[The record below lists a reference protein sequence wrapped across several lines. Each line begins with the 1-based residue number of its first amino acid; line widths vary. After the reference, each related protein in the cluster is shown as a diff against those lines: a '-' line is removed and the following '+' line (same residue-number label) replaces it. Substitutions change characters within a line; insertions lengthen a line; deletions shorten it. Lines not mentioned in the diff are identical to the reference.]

1 MIEPGSDKKYERY
14 LRFSFLKL
22 SRHLLRGRG
31 AALVRDFSTI
41 HYSST
46 LTEAEMKLMDMI
58 RTMVKDWR
66 KKLRT
71 SFQSN
76 MSGRI
81 RLGEVKYC
89 SAEHPKSVD
98 ILLMI

>member
-1 MIEPGSDKKYERY
+1 MIRLGWGPIKKYERY

-46 LTEAEMKLMDMI
+46 LTEAEMELMDLI
-58 RTMVKDWR
+58 RAMVKDLA
-66 KKLRT
+66 KK
-71 SFQSN
+71 
-76 MSGRI
+76 I
-81 RLGEVKYC
+81 
-89 SAEHPKSVD
+89 
-98 ILLMI
+98 

>member
-1 MIEPGSDKKYERY
+1 M
-14 LRFSFLKL
+14 
-22 SRHLLRGRG
+22 
-31 AALVRDFSTI
+31 RDFSTI

-46 LTEAEMKLMDMI
+46 LTEAEMKLMDLI
-58 RTMVKDWR
+58 RAMVKDSV
-66 KKLRT
+66 KKNLKQVKLRIP
-71 SFQSN
+71 FQSN